1 MFFCIIVIIIFH
13 KSHNNYKLFNLMFQ
27 VANLREFEELNF
39 DNYYLYQNALRYSEI
54 EGIACRYVVF

>member
-1 MFFCIIVIIIFH
+1 
-13 KSHNNYKLFNLMFQ
+13 MFQ

-39 DNYYLYQNALRYSEI
+39 DNYYLYQNALRYSET